1 MSQNANSNISTSEL
15 RINARDYSGRI
26 VESTQE
32 TVSFR
37 EDMNL
42 RIWYNDTD
50 QQYSPHWHNA
60 LEIVVSVKN
69 DYDVCINETDYHLA
83 PQEILI
89 IPPGELHSM
98 TAPGPG
104 TRYIF
109 LFDLSCL
116 DGFKSFYEIRSL
128 LISPIY
134 ITPEKYPGIHE
145 EIYALL
151 LQMKDEYFAESNLG
165 ELSIYSLLL
174 KIFVKLGNH
183 RLDMET
189 AFPNVRSY
197 KKKEYIQKFNTLLDY
212 INTHYAEDLNL
223 DAVAAMAG
231 FSKYHFVRLFK
242 QYTGYTFCDYITYRR
257 IKVAEEMLDNS
268 TCSITEVALQAGFPS
283 ISTFNRIFKQ
293 HKNCSPSEFRAHKI
307 LEKEEKEPS

>member
-1 MSQNANSNISTSEL
+1 MSLNTNSNISTPEL
-15 RINARDYSGRI
+15 RINHRDYSGRI

-37 EDMNL
+37 DNMNL
-42 RIWYNDTD
+42 RIWYNDID

-60 LEIVVSVKN
+60 LEIVVCTKN
-69 DYDVCINETDYHLA
+69 DYDVCINETNYHLS
-83 PQEILI
+83 PEEILI
-89 IPPGELHSM
+89 IPSGELHSM
-98 TAPGPG
+98 SAPEPG
-104 TRYIF
+104 IRYIF
-109 LFDLSCL
+109 MFDLSCL

-128 LISPIY
+128 LLSPVY
-134 ITPEKYPGIHE
+134 ITPETYPGIHE
-145 EIYALL
+145 EIFNLL
-151 LQMKDEYFAESNLG
+151 LQMKDEYFAESNFC
-165 ELSIYSLLL
+165 ELTIYSLLL

-183 RLDMET
+183 RLDVEA

-257 IKVAEEMLDNS
+257 IKVAEEMLGNS

-293 HKNCSPSEFRAHKI
+293 HKSCSPSEYRAKKI
-307 LEKEEKEPS
+307 LKE

>member
-1 MSQNANSNISTSEL
+1 
-15 RINARDYSGRI
+15 
-26 VESTQE
+26 
-32 TVSFR
+32 
-37 EDMNL
+37 MNL
-42 RIWYNDTD
+42 RIWCNDTD

-60 LEIVVSVKN
+60 LEIVVPTKN
-69 DYDVCINETDYHLA
+69 DYDVCINETFYHLR
-83 PQEILI
+83 PEEILI
-89 IPPGELHSM
+89 IPSGELHSM
-98 TAPGPG
+98 SAPTPG
-104 TRYIF
+104 IRYIF
-109 LFDLSCL
+109 LIDLMCL

-128 LISPIY
+128 LLSPIY
-134 ITPEKYPGIHE
+134 ITPETYPGIHE
-145 EIYALL
+145 EIFNMLR
-151 LQMKDEYFAESNLG
+151 QIKDEYFAENAFC

-183 RLDMET
+183 HLDVET

-197 KKKEYIQKFNTLLDY
+197 KKKEYIQKFNTLLDF
-212 INTHYAEDLNL
+212 INTHYADDLNL

-268 TCSITEVALQAGFPS
+268 TLSITEVALQAGFPS

-293 HKNCSPSEFRAHKI
+293 HKSCSPSEYRAK
-307 LEKEEKEPS
+307 KVQNK